1 MKRITRWLTIG
12 FCSLTLTAGLALA
25 VKPAI
30 RNRQINQADRIR
42 HGVANGSLTRSEA
55 RRLTRKQARLRRLVV
70 RDRADGGVFTPRERV
85 KARHRL
91 NRQSRAIARQKHDGQ
106 SRP

>member
-1 MKRITRWLTIG
+1 MKRITRWLIVG
-12 FCSLTLTAGLALA
+12 FCSLTMSAGLALA
-25 VKPAI
+25 AKPNVK
-30 RNRQINQADRIR
+30 NRQANQANRIR

-55 RRLTRKQARLRRLVV
+55 RRLTRNQARLRRSVV